1 MKLRESGIILFCENY
16 ERVLNFYTEK
26 MGLHLREQ
34 KSGLAVLDF
43 GGSYLM
49 IENNGT
55 ASTTPK
61 TRAQNP
67 TVIRFNVNDFEDTIL
82 ELLNRGVNV
91 DVHSFH
97 WGKIG
102 VIIDPEGNR
111 IEIKD

>member
-1 MKLRESGIILFCENY
+1 MQLRESGIILFCENY
-16 ERVLNFYTEK
+16 EQALTFYTEK
-26 MGLHLREQ
+26 MGMHIREQ

-43 GGSYLM
+43 GGSYFM
-49 IENNGT
+49 IEDNGI
-55 ASTTPK
+55 ASTFPK

-67 TVIRFNVNDFEDTIL
+67 IVIRFNVEDFDNTID
-82 ELLNRGVNV
+82 EIKDRGV
-91 DVHSFH
+91 DIEVHSFN